1 MSLVVKDKATDE
13 IYVFVKGAENKINER
28 LCMESSESAMK
39 IKIDSEVYRFGA
51 KGLRTL
57 VFAMR
62 RMTTDEY
69 RKIDWNGSP
78 Q

>member
-28 LCMESSESAMK
+28 LCKESSESAMK
-39 IKIDSEVYRFGA
+39 IKIDAEVYRFDT